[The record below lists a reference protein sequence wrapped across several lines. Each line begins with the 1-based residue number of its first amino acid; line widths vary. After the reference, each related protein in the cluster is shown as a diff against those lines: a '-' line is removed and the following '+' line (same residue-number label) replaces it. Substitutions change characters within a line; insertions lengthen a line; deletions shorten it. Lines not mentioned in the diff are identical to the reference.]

1 MSVFDAI
8 LGQRKAEHRAEVAR
22 RYALDV
28 WLRSVP
34 EPETSVLAAPAPKPE
49 VAK

>member
-1 MSVFDAI
+1 MSVLDAI
-8 LGQRKAEHRAEVAR
+8 LGLRRSEHRAEVAR
-22 RYALDV
+22 RYALDA

-34 EPETSVLAAPAPKPE
+34 EPESSVLAAPAPKPE